1 MNIKK
6 RIFSALEHFSRMDYM
21 NENPGI
27 HNRETIKLKFQLYKQ
42 NQLGLRNAFL
52 PTDTGT
58 QQTGTSWDACNNRII
73 DRDNRNPGRMI
84 WEN

>member
-42 NQLGLRNAFL
+42 N
-52 PTDTGT
+52 
-58 QQTGTSWDACNNRII
+58 
-73 DRDNRNPGRMI
+73 
-84 WEN
+84 